1 MENRFAIYEVW
12 KLCSVTIRGRLPL
25 LPSVPNCLA
34 TGLGLVIASMQSAGL
49 NCFLQACRLSEL
61 HRQAH
66 KLGAYMGGLLSMVQ
80 A

>member
-12 KLCSVTIRGRLPL
+12 KLCSVTIRGRLHL

-34 TGLGLVIASMQSAGL
+34 TGLGLVTASMQSDGL